1 MYALLRPLLFAMDPG
16 KAHALALTALGPI
29 EHVGPIRSLVRAAI
43 VPLDPR
49 LEVKTM
55 GLSFPNPLGVA
66 AGLDKN
72 AERPRALAALGFGHV
87 ELGTVT
93 AEAQGPNPPPHM
105 FRLPA
110 DRAIVNRLGFP
121 NEGAAVVAQRL
132 AASRADVRV
141 PIGVSIGKSRSVA
154 LEDAKNDYLTS
165 LRAVRDVAD
174 FIVVN
179 VSSPNTKDLRSMQA

>member
-1 MYALLRPLLFAMDPG
+1 MDPG
-16 KAHALALTALGPI
+16 KAHALALTALGPV
-29 EHVGPIRSLVRAAI
+29 EYVPPLRALVRAAI
-43 VPLDPR
+43 APNDPR

-55 GLSFPNPLGVA
+55 GLVFPNPIGVA

-72 AERPRALAALGFGHV
+72 GERPRALAALGFGHV

-93 AEAQGPNPPPHM
+93 AEAQGPNPPPNM

-110 DRAIVNRLGFP
+110 DRAIINRLGFP
-121 NEGAAVVAQRL
+121 NAGASALAKRL
-132 AASRADVRV
+132 RSSRSGVRV

-154 LEDAKNDYLTS
+154 IEDATADYLAS
-165 LRAVRDVAD
+165 LRMVRDVAD

-179 VSSPNTKDLRSMQA
+179 VS